1 MHVESYPGTEPEE
14 DAAEQPDLLGA
25 YGEQIVTI
33 HGISGSLKDLAGLC
47 PIDPNDPRRTIEAD
61 NEFVVKV
68 ANEAGLAIAPEHE
81 PLFSRVLEKHH
92 LEQRITIATTDIVQ
106 KRERERAQTTSA
118 LNRGKGGGNPADKQK
133 VAPAAPESADQQSR
147 SSAIEQSQ
155 RTAAETSAMISEKMA
170 EDPKLILEQERTG
183 NTLQRE
189 ILARP
194 EATRPADQPMEA
206 LLFTEA
212 RERTEGNAPAA
223 HVATQATAQLPR
235 TEAEKPLPPA
245 SMSIFAIERLTKH
258 SHLPAKQKIET
269 DYRQPFV
276 QNESALPLEP
286 LKIELASPD
295 EIPSAEILT
304 DPRGNESNM
313 APKQTEQLS
322 VWTAGPEEEPA
333 TTYKDFTRAL
343 QAFISQP
350 RDAETTIRPNQEDG
364 TYGIAE
370 NQETPIVP
378 VIAITVAERLVE
390 LDPDRQ
396 TDIAPL
402 LQVMV
407 DASVELQRWDIPPSK
422 ADPEARAA
430 AEASLK
436 TAIITFFEAIGIE
449 YKAADVR
456 EFTRLLQWPNI
467 QASLIEIDLAHAGTH
482 ETKAQRSQLTQN
494 LADAERNLQQL
505 VGRLVFFCLKRA
517 GYTVSTPASIAG
529 QLPNAA

>member
-1 MHVESYPGTEPEE
+1 MHVESYPGAEPEE

-47 PIDPNDPRRTIEAD
+47 PVDPNDPRRTIEAD

-92 LEQRITIATTDIVQ
+92 LEQKITIARSDIIQ
-106 KRERERAQTTSA
+106 KGERERTQTTSA
-118 LNRGKGGGNPADKQK
+118 LKRGNGNPTDKQK

-155 RTAAETSAMISEKMA
+155 RAAAETSAMISEKMA
-170 EDPKLILEQERTG
+170 EDSKLIREQEKPG

-194 EATRPADQPMEA
+194 EAIRPADQPMEA

-212 RERTEGNAPAA
+212 RERTEGSAPAA
-223 HVATQATAQLPR
+223 SVATRTTAQLPR
-235 TEAEKPLPPA
+235 TEAEKPLPPT
-245 SMSIFAIERLTKH
+245 SISTFAPERLTKH
-258 SHLPAKQKIET
+258 PHRPAKQKIET

-276 QNESALPLEP
+276 QNESALPLQR
-286 LKIELASPD
+286 LKIELTSPD
-295 EIPSAEILT
+295 EIPPAEILT

-313 APKQTEQLS
+313 APGQTEQLS
-322 VWTAGPEEEPA
+322 VWTAGPEGEPA

-350 RDAETTIRPNQEDG
+350 RDAETTIWSNQEDG

-370 NQETPIVP
+370 NQETPTVP

-396 TDIAPL
+396 ADIAPL
-402 LQVMV
+402 LQVAV
-407 DASVELQRWDIPPSK
+407 GANAELQRWDIPHGK

-430 AEASLK
+430 AEASLE

-449 YKAADVR
+449 YKAADVQ
-456 EFTRLLQWPNI
+456 EFAHLLQRPNI
-467 QASLIEIDLAHAGTH
+467 QAPLIEIDLAHAGTH

-505 VGRLVFFCLKRA
+505 VGRLAFFCLKRA
-517 GYTVSTPASIAG
+517 GYTVSIPASIAG